1 LRTFRGAIIGAV
13 ILAMAFVPS
22 AGALGQSTPSTAAAD
37 FNTGTYYSL
46 QPARILDTRTGN
58 GAPQAKLGQGA
69 TISLQV
75 TGRGGVPATGVAAV
89 VLNVTVTNATAAS
102 FLTVYPS
109 GVSRPTA
116 SSLNFVAGWTGAN
129 SVTVAVGTG
138 GKVNVYNNG
147 GSTDVI
153 ADVFGFYASDAS
165 VVGQLGPGGRYL
177 PVAPDRLF
185 DSRVHFGDKV
195 QGGSSVGLGISFGP
209 DINPHIRALV
219 VNVTAVDA
227 NGPGF
232 LTTWNGV
239 AGQRPGTSTLNYVQG
254 ATVPNMAVVPTAL
267 CCGGILSIGVYAQTT
282 THVIVDLLGVFDDG
296 TIGGG
301 LLFAARTPVRIADS
315 RIGQGTPHALGP
327 ATTATITTPGSI
339 ATPDTVALA
348 LNVTAVSPTALTFM
362 TVWPS
367 GIPGVGMPGSSN
379 LNPAPGQTVPNAVY
393 TLIGPTAGFNV
404 YNNAGTVHL
413 VVDVVGTFYDP
424 TIITG
429 GSASAQDVTRP
440 GRTPLKRTGTQPAA
454 TLDRTGS

>member
-1 LRTFRGAIIGAV
+1 LRILRGAIIGAV

-22 AGALGQSTPSTAAAD
+22 AGALGQSATSTAAAD

-46 QPARILDTRTGN
+46 QPSRILDTRTGN

-69 TISLQV
+69 TLSLQV

-109 GVSRPTA
+109 GVTRPLA

-138 GKVNVYNNG
+138 GKVNIFNNA

-153 ADVFGFYASDAS
+153 ADVDGFYATDAS
-165 VVGQLGPGGRYL
+165 VVGQFGNGGRYHQVVPERLYDSRLDPLGKLGPGEVVQI
-177 PVAPDRLF
+177 PV
-185 DSRVHFGDKV
+185 SY
-195 QGGSSVGLGISFGP
+195 GP
-209 DINPHIRALV
+209 ERDPHIRALV

-232 LTTWNGV
+232 LTAWNGIIE
-239 AGQRPGTSTLNYVQG
+239 QFPGTSTLNYVPG

-267 CCGGILSIGVYAQTT
+267 CCGGFPSIGVYAQTT
-282 THVIVDLLGVFDDG
+282 THVIVDILGVFDDG
-296 TIGGG
+296 FFVDG
-301 LLFAARTPVRIADS
+301 LAFAARTPARIVDS

-339 ATPDTVALA
+339 ATPGTQALA
-348 LNVTAVSPTALTFM
+348 LNVTAVSPTALTFL

-367 GIPGVGMPGSSN
+367 DLTMPGSSN
-379 LNPAPGQTVPNAVY
+379 LNPAPGQTVPNSVY
-393 TLIGPTAGFNV
+393 TRIGPDAAFKV
-404 YNNAGTVHL
+404 YNNAGTVNL
-413 VVDVVGTFYDP
+413 VVDVVGTFYLP
-424 TIITG
+424 PITAG
-429 GSASAQDVTRP
+429 GSASAQDATKA
-440 GRTPLKRTGTQPAA
+440 GTGQWKQTGAQPAA
-454 TLDRTGS
+454 TPHRIGS